1 MLPVKLPENIK
12 LNVKGNP
19 LDSQTDWKKIKIN
32 GKEHIRETD
41 TLDTFVCSSWYYL
54 RFCSPKENSYGFIK
68 DEIDYWMP
76 VDQYIGGV
84 EHAILHLLYSRFFMR
99 ALSYKNDKFNIHE
112 PFKSLFTQ
120 GMVCHETYKDENN
133 KWYSPEEVE
142 ITNKKTLHKKNEPNI
157 KIIIGPAE
165 SMSKSKKNTVDPQK
179 MIETYG
185 ADSVRLFMLS
195 DSPPEKDVQW
205 SEQGVLGCYKFILK
219 IWDLHKKV
227 TKKINNQNNSSND
240 EHKEKLLKFTNQLIH
255 KFNVNLEK
263 FHYNVAVANMYE
275 TYNFFTQ
282 NSELTIDAESLKKNY
297 IKILT
302 LFLPVIPHLASECLY
317 ELDSNLKYSWPK
329 LDSKILNQEDIIFV
343 IQINGKKKS
352 TISVKKD
359 IDEKSVLSLIQ
370 NDKHTKK
377 ILENKKIYKHFFVKN
392 RLINILLK

>member
-1 MLPVKLPENIK
+1 M
-12 LNVKGNP
+12 
-19 LDSQTDWKKIKIN
+19 
-32 GKEHIRETD
+32 IRETD

-54 RFCSPKENSYGFIK
+54 RFCSPNENSYGFTK

-99 ALSYKNDKFNIHE
+99 ALSYKNDKFNIDE

-142 ITNKKTLHKKNEPNI
+142 ITSKKISHKKNEPNI
-157 KIIIGPAE
+157 KIIIGPPE

-219 IWDLHKKV
+219 IWDLHKRI
-227 TKKINNQNNSSND
+227 TKKINDQNNNSND

-282 NSELTIDAESLKKNY
+282 NYELKIDAESLKKNY
-297 IKILT
+297 MKILT
-302 LFLPVIPHLASECLY
+302 LFLPVIPHLASECLC

-329 LDSKILNQEDIIFV
+329 LDSKMLDQEDITFV
-343 IQINGKKKS
+343 IQVNGKKKS